1 MLHKLGVLLE
11 MIQFKHTVFAMPFGL
26 MGAFLAA
33 GGVPEA
39 RVLLWVLLAM
49 VGARTCAM
57 GFNRIVDRRF
67 DAVNPRTAA
76 RALPAGL
83 VKLGEAWT
91 LVIGAG
97 GVFFYACAQL
107 NPLTLALSPLAL
119 GLTLI
124 YSYTKRFTWLCHLVL
139 GAALALAPLGGWAA
153 VQGTLYAYPWALTLA
168 VLCWVAGF
176 DTVYACLDAD
186 FDRQA
191 GLYSLPSRFGRTR
204 AFRLASILHL
214 LALVGF
220 VGTGVVSGLNLW
232 YWSGLTLVSAALI
245 CQHLL
250 VKPDDLRR
258 IQLAFLGMNGFIS
271 ITLFAATW
279 IALAT
284 AG

>member
-1 MLHKLGVLLE
+1 MWHKLGVLLE

-33 GGVPEA
+33 GGLPEG
-39 RVLLWVLLAM
+39 RVLLWVVLAM

-67 DAVNPRTAA
+67 DAANPRTAA
-76 RALPAGL
+76 RALPAGM
-83 VKLGEAWT
+83 VRLGEAWT
-91 LVIGAG
+91 LVVGAG
-97 GVFFYACAQL
+97 VLFFYACAQL
-107 NPLTLALSPLAL
+107 NPLTLALAPLAL
-119 GLTLI
+119 GLTLG

-153 VQGTLYAYPWALTLA
+153 VRGILLDYPWSLTSA

-176 DTVYACLDAD
+176 DTIYACLDAD
-186 FDRQA
+186 FDRQS
-191 GLYSLPSRFGRTR
+191 GLFSLPARFGRAR
-204 AFRLASILHL
+204 ALRLAAILHL
-214 LALVGF
+214 AALACF
-220 VGTGVVSGLNLW
+220 VLTGIALGLNLA
-232 YWSGLTLVSAALI
+232 YWIGLTLAGAALMT
-245 CQHLL
+245 QHLL

-258 IQLAFLGMNGFIS
+258 IQLAFLGMNGFIA

-284 AG
+284 A

>member
-1 MLHKLGVLLE
+1 MWHKLGVLLE

-33 GGVPEA
+33 GGLPEG
-39 RVLLWVLLAM
+39 RVLLWVVLAM

-67 DAVNPRTAA
+67 DAANPRTAA
-76 RALPAGL
+76 RALPAGM
-83 VKLGEAWT
+83 VRLGEAWT
-91 LVIGAG
+91 LVVGAG
-97 GVFFYACAQL
+97 VLFFYACAQL
-107 NPLTLALSPLAL
+107 NPLTLALAPLAL
-119 GLTLI
+119 GLTLG

-153 VQGTLYAYPWALTLA
+153 VRGILLDYPWSLTCA

-176 DTVYACLDAD
+176 DTIYACLDAD
-186 FDRQA
+186 FDRQS
-191 GLYSLPSRFGRTR
+191 GLFSLPARFGRAR
-204 AFRLASILHL
+204 ALRLAAILHL
-214 LALVGF
+214 AALACF
-220 VGTGVVSGLNLW
+220 VLTGIALGLNLA
-232 YWSGLTLVSAALI
+232 YWIGLTLAGAALMT
-245 CQHLL
+245 QHLL

-258 IQLAFLGMNGFIS
+258 IQLAFLGMNGFIA

-284 AG
+284 A